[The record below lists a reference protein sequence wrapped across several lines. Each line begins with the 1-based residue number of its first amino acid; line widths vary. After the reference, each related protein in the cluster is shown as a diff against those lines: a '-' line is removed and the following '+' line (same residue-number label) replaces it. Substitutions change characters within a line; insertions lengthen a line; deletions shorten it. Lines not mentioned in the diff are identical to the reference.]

1 MTMKKTL
8 LILLALLTF
17 GSQVKV
23 AAVKKEKKE
32 KKELKWDWDGTLSKN
47 EEINKYL
54 LKIDTLYKKVQAYK
68 EDFGTCN
75 LNDSTTLY
83 DEATG
88 KLYKLAYMT
97 NGSGQ
102 MVTRARVNWQFAQAY
117 AEGAL
122 IILDMTSAGLMSA
135 NAALTLPKL
144 GLDAFKFGKYVKG
157 GPLVISEGT
166 KSIKTIR
173 GLCMSNSRTWKSMKD
188 GAIEDASTL
197 GLKGISPGIAE
208 KLNKCAYIKEVRQDD
223 PEYPELIAKY
233 RNMTSEEIASK
244 YDSVI
249 QVFADSTILPE
260 DEMKKA
266 DELPDVDEE
275 LKKLEGNS

>member
-1 MTMKKTL
+1 M
-8 LILLALLTF
+8 LALLTL
-17 GSQVKV
+17 GSQIKM
-23 AAVKKEKKE
+23 AAEKKEKKA

-47 EEINKYL
+47 AEIDKYL
-54 LKIDTLYKKVQAYK
+54 LTIDTLYNKVQAYK
-68 EDFGTCN
+68 NDFGTFN
-75 LNDSTTLY
+75 LNDTTTLY
-83 DEATG
+83 DEGTG

-97 NGSGQ
+97 NGTGQ

-122 IILDMTSAGLMSA
+122 IVLDMTNAGLMSA
-135 NAALTLPKL
+135 SAALTLPEL
-144 GLDAFKFGKYVKG
+144 GLNALKFAKYVKG
-157 GPLVISEGT
+157 GPAVISEGT
-166 KSIKTIR
+166 KTIKAIR
-173 GLCMSNSRTWKSMKD
+173 GLCIANSRTWKSMKD

-197 GLKGISPGIAE
+197 GLKGISTEIAE
-208 KLNKCAYIKEVRQDD
+208 KLNKCAYIKEVRQDN

-233 RNMTSEEIASK
+233 RNMTPEEIASK

-275 LKKLEGNS
+275 LKKLEEEGA